1 MPAFWWRLDLGLR
14 QLVPEHLP
22 VNVPRLWNALQEDIR
37 AAKSISGLR
46 SDIKTFWWHD
56 HFVPGRA
63 NVMGWAVNW
72 ERCYVTG
79 TGKRTNHRL
88 KKKEKRNTI
97 LQVTISFYAVFYHLG
112 VGKRKAGGI
121 IATCMDS
128 HLPVQMSYNQEF
140 TFGWPLTQTVCL
152 SEGVREHRTFPQT
165 SVRVTTP
172 FIQTYKI
179 YRITCLI
186 AFSL

>member
-1 MPAFWWRLDLGLR
+1 MFRGSGMPCKRISEQQN
-14 QLVPEHLP
+14 QLVVSEVTL
-22 VNVPRLWNALQEDIR
+22 RLFGDTIILYLEEQM
-37 AAKSISGLR
+37 
-46 SDIKTFWWHD
+46 WW
-56 HFVPGRA
+56 A
-63 NVMGWAVNW
+63 ELLA
-72 ERCYVTG
+72 ERGAMSLVQ
-79 TGKRTNHRL
+79 GKEQTTDW

-128 HLPVQMSYNQEF
+128 HLPVQMSYDQEF

-152 SEGVREHRTFPQT
+152 TEGVREHRTFPQT

-179 YRITCLI
+179 YRIMCLI

>member
-1 MPAFWWRLDLGLR
+1 MFRGSGMPCKRISEQQN
-14 QLVPEHLP
+14 QLVVSEVTL
-22 VNVPRLWNALQEDIR
+22 RLFGDTIILYLEEQM
-37 AAKSISGLR
+37 
-46 SDIKTFWWHD
+46 WW
-56 HFVPGRA
+56 A
-63 NVMGWAVNW
+63 ELLA
-72 ERCYVTG
+72 ERGAMSLVQ
-79 TGKRTNHRL
+79 GKEQTTDW

-128 HLPVQMSYNQEF
+128 HLPVQMSYDQEF

>member
-1 MPAFWWRLDLGLR
+1 MFWGSGMPCKRISEQQN
-14 QLVPEHLP
+14 QLVVSEVTL
-22 VNVPRLWNALQEDIR
+22 RLFGDTIILYLEEQM
-37 AAKSISGLR
+37 
-46 SDIKTFWWHD
+46 WW
-56 HFVPGRA
+56 A
-63 NVMGWAVNW
+63 ELLA
-72 ERCYVTG
+72 ERGAMSLVQ
-79 TGKRTNHRL
+79 GKEQTTDW

-128 HLPVQMSYNQEF
+128 HLPVQMSYDQEF

>member
-1 MPAFWWRLDLGLR
+1 MFRGSGMPCKRISGQQN
-14 QLVPEHLP
+14 QLVVSEVTL
-22 VNVPRLWNALQEDIR
+22 RLFGDTIILYLEEQM
-37 AAKSISGLR
+37 
-46 SDIKTFWWHD
+46 WW
-56 HFVPGRA
+56 A
-63 NVMGWAVNW
+63 ELLA
-72 ERCYVTG
+72 ERGAMSLVQ
-79 TGKRTNHRL
+79 GKEQTTHW

-128 HLPVQMSYNQEF
+128 HLPVQMSYDQEF